1 MGSNNNGAGA
11 GILILGELRRMENDA
26 SYEISKAANETNQA
40 RRERDA
46 AIAEKDQLTFAA
58 KSQIHGL
65 RARIEG
71 HVLTENELIAAL
83 KAEKPD
89 HPLASRA
96 AADALF
102 DKCRMKTPY
111 DPEVIIRTYPD
122 GVVPEGAIL
131 IVDGKPGVVDGQPAY
146 PEPTPEEQRA
156 WQEHSAML
164 SAAGLDGY
172 TILDPA
178 RVMLAIAAM
187 QEAATEIEQRLA
199 KDNNKGFFGSMKKA
213 DRAEV
218 EADFE
223 RAKRHVVLLR
233 DALVKAEEHA
243 SRQEKERLG

>member
-1 MGSNNNGAGA
+1 MSSNVGGVGLLA
-11 GILILGELRRMENDA
+11 LGEISRAENKSRRVIDD
-26 SYEISKAANETNQA
+26 ANEKLDEA
-40 RRERDA
+40 WEGRDA
-46 AIAEKDQLTFAA
+46 AIAEKNRVVFAA

-96 AADALF
+96 AVDALF

-122 GVVPEGAIL
+122 GIVPEGAIL

-146 PEPTPEEQRA
+146 PDPTPEERLA
-156 WQEHSAML
+156 NQERYAMMQ
-164 SAAGLDGY
+164 AADLDGY

-178 RVMLAIAAM
+178 RVTLAIAA
-187 QEAATEIEQRLA
+187 QQAAVAAIEQRLSE
-199 KDNNKGFFGSMKKA
+199 DSNKGFFGRMKKS
-213 DRAEV
+213 DKAEV

-223 RAKRHVVLLR
+223 RAKLHVVLLR

>member
-1 MGSNNNGAGA
+1 MSSNVGGVGLLA
-11 GILILGELRRMENDA
+11 LGE
-26 SYEISKAANETNQA
+26 ISRTENQA
-40 RRERDA
+40 RRVIDDANQRLEDAWEERTA
-46 AIAEKDQLTFAA
+46 AIAEKNQLVFAA

-122 GVVPEGAIL
+122 GIVPEGAIL

-178 RVMLAIAAM
+178 RVTLAIAAM
-187 QEAATEIEQRLA
+187 QEAATKIEQRLA

-223 RAKRHVVLLR
+223 RAKRHVVLLHN
-233 DALVKAEEHA
+233 ALTKAVEHA